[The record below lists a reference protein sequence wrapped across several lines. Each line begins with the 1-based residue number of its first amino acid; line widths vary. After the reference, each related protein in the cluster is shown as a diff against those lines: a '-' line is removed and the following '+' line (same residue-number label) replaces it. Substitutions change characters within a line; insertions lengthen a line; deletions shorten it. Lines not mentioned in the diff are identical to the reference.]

1 MPAAVAPAQRE
12 HSMFSNTFRSRNRA
26 ASEVGPPA
34 PRGSQA
40 AQLTKAASYTYF
52 PRVKDLDQPPVV
64 ELKGTVSEEELQN
77 STHGGRPSDS
87 SGGSSPSSEESPEAE
102 AVQMPQLRPNNSSRR
117 SSRFLPFSSK
127 SREPS
132 AERKPERG
140 RKEAVKQSDSP
151 SASPARSLT
160 KLRRKSWIVS
170 QDQQQ
175 QQRSSSSPSREKVSE
190 KKEDGARKS
199 QEANKRKT
207 PTSNVSIPEDSEARD
222 TTPDLQPPVPLSKKN
237 KRLSGLF
244 NATSNAPPVPAVP
257 KSFSTEKLSL
267 NTHSHTPLSPTSV
280 PPLPRNVSHENF
292 KGVKT
297 EPRKKDELWTVFRT
311 LDADLR
317 K

>member
-1 MPAAVAPAQRE
+1 
-12 HSMFSNTFRSRNRA
+12 
-26 ASEVGPPA
+26 
-34 PRGSQA
+34 
-40 AQLTKAASYTYF
+40 
-52 PRVKDLDQPPVV
+52 
-64 ELKGTVSEEELQN
+64 
-77 STHGGRPSDS
+77 
-87 SGGSSPSSEESPEAE
+87 
-102 AVQMPQLRPNNSSRR
+102 VQMPQLRPNNASRR

-127 SREPS
+127 SRESS
-132 AERKPERG
+132 AERKADRG
-140 RKEAVKQSDSP
+140 RKEAAKQTESP
-151 SASPARSLT
+151 SESPARSMS

-175 QQRSSSSPSREKVSE
+175 RKLTTSPSRETLKG
-190 KKEDGARKS
+190 KKEGNSRKS
-199 QEANKRKT
+199 LDVNKRKT
-207 PTSNVSIPEDSEARD
+207 PTSTVSIPESAEERD
-222 TTPDLQPPVPLSKKN
+222 TAPELQQPPPLSKKN

-244 NATSNAPPVPAVP
+244 NATINVPPVPAIP

-267 NTHSHTPLSPTSV
+267 NTHLQTPLSPTGV

>member
-1 MPAAVAPAQRE
+1 M
-12 HSMFSNTFRSRNRA
+12 
-26 ASEVGPPA
+26 
-34 PRGSQA
+34 
-40 AQLTKAASYTYF
+40 TKAASYTYF
-52 PRVKDLDQPPVV
+52 PRVKDLDQPIV
-64 ELKGTVSEEELQN
+64 ELKGTISEHDLQ
-77 STHGGRPSDS
+77 HGANGEGTSDS
-87 SGGSSPSSEESPEAE
+87 SGGSSPSSEEAPEIE
-102 AVQMPQLRPNNSSRR
+102 AVQMPQLRPNNASRR

-127 SREPS
+127 SRESS
-132 AERKPERG
+132 AERKADRG
-140 RKEAVKQSDSP
+140 RKEAAKQTESP
-151 SASPARSLT
+151 SESPARSMS

-175 QQRSSSSPSREKVSE
+175 RKLTTSPSRETLKG
-190 KKEDGARKS
+190 KKEGNSRKS
-199 QEANKRKT
+199 LDVNKRKT
-207 PTSNVSIPEDSEARD
+207 PTSTVSIPESAEERD
-222 TTPDLQPPVPLSKKN
+222 TAPELQQPPPLSKKN

-244 NATSNAPPVPAVP
+244 NATINVPPVPAIP

-267 NTHSHTPLSPTSV
+267 NTHLQTPLSPTGV